1 MRLACIVLAAGEGK
15 RMHSLVPK
23 VLHRVCG
30 RPMLQSVI
38 DTVEKLKPERKVV
51 VLGRHAVEIKGA
63 IQGEGLLFVLQKE
76 PKGTGDALLKTR
88 EALDGF
94 QGNILVL
101 NGDMPLIT
109 AETLKRFLGLFRR
122 HRDTLSV
129 LSFLAG
135 NPSSYGRIVRDGS
148 GEAVKIIED
157 KDATEE
163 EKRIREVN
171 SGVYGMESEILHLL
185 EKIRLNDAKG
195 EYYLTDLFEIVVKNN
210 RKAGSYCIG
219 TEDELMGVN
228 TRHELLKA
236 EAVMQQR
243 IARGLIDG
251 GVNVVDPCSLYIHSG
266 VKIGIDTVL
275 YPNVYLEGTT
285 TVGRKCTIYPNVRI
299 VNSTIGNGAVV
310 KDSSV
315 IEDSRV
321 GKGSE
326 VGPFAHLRPGSAIG
340 LYTKI
345 GNFVE
350 VKKSVIGNRT
360 KASHLS
366 YIGDTVVGKNVNI
379 GAGTITC
386 NYDGVRKHQT
396 VIEDGVF
403 IGSDTQIVAPC
414 RIGKGAYIGAG
425 STVTKGV
432 PAQSLAVSRAKQK
445 NFEGWAL
452 RRRSKVHNSKSKDKG
467 GE

>member
-23 VLHRVCG
+23 VLLKICG
-30 RPMLQSVI
+30 RPMLQFVL
-38 DTVEKLKPERKVV
+38 DTVEKLKPERKIV
-51 VLGRHAVEIKGA
+51 VLGRHAVEIERA
-63 IQGEGLLFVLQKE
+63 LRGEGLCFVLQKE
-76 PKGTGDALLKTR
+76 PKGTGDALLNAR

-94 QGNILVL
+94 QGNVLVL
-101 NGDMPLIT
+101 NGDMPMIT
-109 AETLKRFLGLFRR
+109 AETLKRFLRLFRR

-135 NPSSYGRIVRDGS
+135 NPSSYGRIVRDDS
-148 GEAVKIIED
+148 GKAVRIIED

-163 EKRIREVN
+163 EKRIQEVN
-171 SGVYGMESEILHLL
+171 SGVYGMESGILHLL
-185 EKIRLNDAKG
+185 ERIRLNDAKG
-195 EYYLTDLFEIVVKNN
+195 EYYLTDLFEIVVKEN

-219 TEDELMGVN
+219 TGDELMGVN
-228 TRHELLKA
+228 TRYDLLKA
-236 EAVMQQR
+236 EAVMLQR
-243 IARGLIDG
+243 IVRGLIDS
-251 GVNVVDPCSLYIHSG
+251 GVNVVDPGSLYIHSG
-266 VKIGIDTVL
+266 VKIGIETVL

-299 VNSTIGNGAVV
+299 VNSSIGDGAVV

-315 IEDSRV
+315 IEDSMV

-326 VGPFAHLRPGSAIG
+326 VGPFAHLRPGSTIG
-340 LYTKI
+340 LNAKI

-366 YIGDTVVGKNVNI
+366 YIGDAVVGKDVNI

-386 NYDGVRKHQT
+386 NYDGVGKHQT
-396 VIEDGVF
+396 TIEDGVF

-425 STVTKGV
+425 STVTKEV
-432 PAQSLAVSRAKQK
+432 PAQSLAISRAKQK

-452 RRRSKVHNSKSKDKG
+452 KRRHRVHNSKSKDKG